1 MMNWK
6 DILQNCI
13 SKLPEKFEKNE
24 MAFLALQGKIELQ
37 LRDKIAWELEKEGS
51 YYIKKE
57 YSPSESE
64 GRQKVDLAILSKE
77 DLKPVC
83 LIEFKAHSSANKETE
98 YGKRCENDC
107 DKMKEMSKEANA
119 NPDKFFVFFQSSHEK
134 EDLDNITRHSNLIAY
149 VNYIKRGL
157 NARGDIKT
165 QWEDLFGDYG
175 DLSENIK
182 FEAGEY
188 YGVKIHINTLILKVK
203 P

>member
-1 MMNWK
+1 
-6 DILQNCI
+6 
-13 SKLPEKFEKNE
+13 
-24 MAFLALQGKIELQ
+24 MAIGLAFCPTASHGTWQSSLGFDFLFTY
-37 LRDKIAWELEKEGS
+37 AWQTGNKH
-51 YYIKKE
+51 
-57 YSPSESE
+57 
-64 GRQKVDLAILSKE
+64 R
-77 DLKPVC
+77 
-83 LIEFKAHSSANKETE
+83 KAVNSINRHI
-98 YGKRCENDC
+98 ENDC